1 MSDGTNVTANDQYK
15 DRLFNFIFGR
25 EENREWTLSLYN
37 AVNRSDYTDA
47 SVIEFNTLKD
57 VLYLGMRNDTSF
69 LISDIMSVYEHQSTY
84 NPNMPLRLM
93 GYVDKLYAGYLSA
106 NRLNKFGS
114 TFVHLPVP
122 KLVVFYNGKTDT
134 EDEVLLKLSDS
145 FDEQHR
151 EEADIEVRVRMLN
164 VNYGRNR
171 ELMERCKPLGEYAWF
186 IEEIRKNRKT
196 HELTAAVRNAIRSM
210 PDDFLLREFLVLH
223 LKEVEGMLEMDYD
236 AEEIHELFK
245 EEGRKEE
252 RLNTER
258 ERKRADKAEEQA
270 AKENERA
277 DKAEEQAAKE
287 RERAER
293 AEARLRELGIN
304 S

>member
-1 MSDGTNVTANDQYK
+1 
-15 DRLFNFIFGR
+15 
-25 EENREWTLSLYN
+25 
-37 AVNRSDYTDA
+37 
-47 SVIEFNTLKD
+47 
-57 VLYLGMRNDTSF
+57 
-69 LISDIMSVYEHQSTY
+69 
-84 NPNMPLRLM
+84 
-93 GYVDKLYAGYLSA
+93 
-106 NRLNKFGS
+106 
-114 TFVHLPVP
+114 
-122 KLVVFYNGKTDT
+122 
-134 EDEVLLKLSDS
+134 
-145 FDEQHR
+145 
-151 EEADIEVRVRMLN
+151 MLN

-196 HELTAAVRNAIRSM
+196 HELTAAVRNAIKSM

-304 S
+304 P